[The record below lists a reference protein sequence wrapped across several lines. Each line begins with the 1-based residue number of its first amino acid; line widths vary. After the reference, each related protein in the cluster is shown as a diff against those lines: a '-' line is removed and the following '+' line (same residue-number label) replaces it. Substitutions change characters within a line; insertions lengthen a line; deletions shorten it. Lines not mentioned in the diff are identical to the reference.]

1 MPNRILKE
9 SICTSDSINNLAPE
23 EEVFFYRLIVNCDD
37 YGRFDGRTSILRSK
51 CFPLK
56 IDRIDDKT
64 IARWIKSLVSENLVK
79 IYVADD
85 GKEYLEIA
93 SWEKHQQIRT
103 KKSKYPEPAKY
114 IHFEESS
121 YAQLITETADK
132 TAYTNE
138 CYKQTQSIDNN
149 CRQLISN
156 DINTKQQKQSDIKCN
171 QLISNDSR
179 CQQLI
184 SNDVLNPNPNT
195 NPNINNKSVIANAIT
210 PRTGSDERTCV
221 TEEHRTSTTTTTQ
234 EKKLE
239 GEQGMAVTSEP
250 EQTTETAGQ
259 PETDND
265 ALITTGE
272 DELEQLLEEFF
283 EDVGEPA
290 ENQDTAKTMEPLVAT
305 GEGESEESSVPVEV
319 PEDHET
325 ARSRER
331 LNTTGVELE
340 NSKECNTVP
349 QDQATSRTQDHLTVL
364 REEDEIELLGRFFE
378 GGSVQYATAVS
389 NAEVKDATTVCTTV
403 AESMDNKVAELAD
416 FVQGFIE
423 DFKQELETPPVLE
436 PVTQDKLEE
445 ISQILQQ
452 NRMECKKRETPAT
465 NDDDFQEEEKEIQ
478 ELTNQKLIARL
489 VGKYRRATGMKSK
502 DDFPRIGHLYLE
514 FNYAVVEQAIEIVGK
529 RIKQNVEI
537 KDPLAYLYKVC
548 EGIEKKIAERH
559 EKHKKYKK
567 GENKG
572 RHYSLINLSP
582 EVLEIVEGGS
592 QNDL

>member
-1 MPNRILKE
+1 MARKRMIDPSIWSDEKLGLLTPLHRLLFIGLFSNADDEGRLPGHPN
-9 SICTSDSINNLAPE
+9 
-23 EEVFFYRLIVNCDD
+23 Y
-37 YGRFDGRTSILRSK
+37 
-51 CFPLK
+51 
-56 IDRIDDKT
+56 
-64 IARWIKSLVSENLVK
+64 IKSLIFPYDNDITPQYVETMLNDLNSKGLILTYMVNGQRYIQVVNFLKYQKINRPTPSKIPPPPVETTVK
-79 IYVADD
+79 NA
-85 GKEYLEIA
+85 
-93 SWEKHQQIRT
+93 T
-103 KKSKYPEPAKY
+103 TC
-114 IHFEESS
+114 FNESS
-121 YAQLITETADK
+121 LNTHGVLIEHSLNTHEIVTEDSVNTHEQFTAQIEIEK
-132 TAYTNE
+132 EEEKEREN
-138 CYKQTQSIDNN
+138 K
-149 CRQLISN
+149 
-156 DINTKQQKQSDIKCN
+156 
-171 QLISNDSR
+171 
-179 CQQLI
+179 
-184 SNDVLNPNPNT
+184 
-195 NPNINNKSVIANAIT
+195 NKSVIANAIT
-210 PRTGSDERTCV
+210 PRTGSDEPTCV
-221 TEEHRTSTTTTTQ
+221 AEECRAATSTQ
-234 EKKLE
+234 EKELE

-305 GEGESEESSVPVEV
+305 GEGESEKSSVPVEV

-403 AESMDNKVAELAD
+403 AESMDDKVGELAD